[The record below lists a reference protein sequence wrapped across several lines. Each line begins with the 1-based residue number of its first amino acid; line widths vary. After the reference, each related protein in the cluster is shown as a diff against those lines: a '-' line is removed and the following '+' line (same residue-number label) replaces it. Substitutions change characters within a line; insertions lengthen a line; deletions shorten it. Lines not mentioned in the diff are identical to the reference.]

1 MELDAAPRPTCV
13 DFQRMG
19 TMRLGRSMA
28 LAAMLALASAPAAA
42 QDGCTLPPRLAG
54 GDSTGALVI
63 IRASANIRELR
74 FESRPRAE
82 VRTEGCAG
90 LDSVIVTERV
100 NLPDPVQPGV
110 TYRDV
115 RVGIEIRASLN
126 VACLLP
132 ALAADPAFAGLCS
145 PAPTASAASPPPA
158 GAPATPP
165 RR

>member
-1 MELDAAPRPTCV
+1 
-13 DFQRMG
+13 MG
-19 TMRLGRSMA
+19 TMRLGRWMA

-42 QDGCTLPPRLAG
+42 QDACALLPTLAG
-54 GDSTGALVI
+54 TDSTGGALVRL
-63 IRASANIRELR
+63 RASATIRELR
-74 FESRPRAE
+74 FESQPRTS
-82 VRTEGCAG
+82 VRTAGCAG
-90 LDSVIVTERV
+90 LDSVVVTERV

-110 TYRDV
+110 TYRGV
-115 RVGIEIRASLN
+115 RVGIEIRTTLN

-145 PAPTASAASPPPA
+145 PAPSASAAPPV